1 VFGGLAGPSRQVK
14 RHAVVTT
21 KIAASAHSS
30 SISEEL
36 VINGNIESRGNLHL
50 KGQVQVDIRC
60 QSLFVD
66 EGAQIHGNVMAEE
79 VVIQGSVVGAVR
91 ASGVVLQAKSHLEGE
106 VWCQNLT
113 VEQGAIFEGVSR
125 VDRERSVPPA

>member
-1 VFGGLAGPSRQVK
+1 MK
-14 RHAVVTT
+14 RHAVATT
-21 KIAASAHSS
+21 DVARSGPSS

-36 VINGNIESRGNLHL
+36 VIDGNIESRGNVHL
-50 KGQVQVDIRC
+50 KGQVQGDIRC
-60 QSLFVD
+60 RLLFVD
-66 EGAQIHGNVMAEE
+66 EGAQIHGNVMAED

-91 ASGVVLQAKSHLEGE
+91 ASGVVLHARSHLEGE

-125 VDRERSVPPA
+125 VDREHSAPPA